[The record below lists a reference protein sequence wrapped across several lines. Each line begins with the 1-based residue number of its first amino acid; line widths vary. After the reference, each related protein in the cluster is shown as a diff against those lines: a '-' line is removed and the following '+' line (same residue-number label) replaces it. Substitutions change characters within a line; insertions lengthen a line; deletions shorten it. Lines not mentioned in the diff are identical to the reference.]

1 MTQLHVLGSGSKGNS
16 FALEH
21 EGEVLLIDVGFSA
34 KEIRRRAEVAGL
46 PLDAVV
52 GIALTHEHGDHT
64 AGVRVL
70 TRHIEAPIITSPGT
84 WHKLKDRLPHCR
96 HRPAG
101 LASMV
106 EVGPFVIES
115 CLTSHDALEPLAFA
129 IRLPDGI
136 TLGVAYDV
144 GRPTAA
150 MRYLLR
156 DATALVIEAN
166 HDEVLLRLSDYPATV
181 RQRIAGSAG
190 HLSNRATAELVAE
203 LWHPELATVVLAHLS
218 ESCNTPGHARD
229 TIEPVIRAAGFGG
242 TLHVALQNVPLDPIP
257 LAAPPPVRKTRRGDA
272 RTPPPLVLEL

>member
-1 MTQLHVLGSGSKGNS
+1 M
-16 FALEH
+16 
-21 EGEVLLIDVGFSA
+21 
-34 KEIRRRAEVAGL
+34 
-46 PLDAVV
+46 
-52 GIALTHEHGDHT
+52 
-64 AGVRVL
+64 
-70 TRHIEAPIITSPGT
+70 
-84 WHKLKDRLPHCR
+84 
-96 HRPAG
+96 
-101 LASMV
+101 
-106 EVGPFVIES
+106 IES

-129 IRLPDGI
+129 VRLPDGI

-203 LWHPELATVVLAHLS
+203 LWHPGLATVVLAHLS
-218 ESCNTPGHARD
+218 ESCNTPGQARD
-229 TIEPVIRAAGFGG
+229 TVEPVIREAGFGG

-257 LAAPPPVRKTRRGDA
+257 LATPPPARKTRRGDA
-272 RTPPPLVLEL
+272 RTPPPLVLDL